1 VHDATTPTIETTMC
15 QRRQHRSIITATLAS
30 FAVGLLLAGCH
41 SSGAPDSS
49 SDIATLR
56 AQVEALEA
64 KQVEL
69 ARNSPPKAELGQ
81 QMLLL
86 QLRHGRLWAA
96 GQGQDWLLA
105 QFQLAELNEA
115 LDEVVEENGDAAA
128 LQPQQLSVVLPAIM
142 KPAIARM
149 RKAIDD
155 QDVGEFKTAYD
166 GLSNACS
173 SCHQAADHAFLV
185 IQRPKTPV
193 LDNLRTEANVPGR

>member
-1 VHDATTPTIETTMC
+1 MHKTTM
-15 QRRQHRSIITATLAS
+15 RKRSQHQAAMRTILAP
-30 FAVGLLLAGCH
+30 FAVLVFMAGCNA
-41 SSGAPDSS
+41 SRAPDANTE
-49 SDIATLR
+49 IATLR

-64 KQVEL
+64 RQVEL
-69 ARNSPPKAELGQ
+69 AKNTAPKAELGQ

-115 LDEVVEENGDAAA
+115 LDEVVEQNGDAAA

-142 KPAIARM
+142 KPAIAQM
-149 RKAIDD
+149 RTAIDD
-155 QDVGEFKTAYD
+155 HNLGEFEKAYD

-173 SCHQAADHAFLV
+173 ACHQAADHGFLV

-193 LDNLRTEANVPGR
+193 LDNLRSESNGSSR

>member
-1 VHDATTPTIETTMC
+1 MGAI
-15 QRRQHRSIITATLAS
+15 LAP
-30 FAVGLLLAGCH
+30 FAVVLLLGGCNP
-41 SSGAPDSS
+41 SSAPDSKNE
-49 SDIATLR
+49 IAALR

-64 KQVEL
+64 RQAEL
-69 ARNSPPKAELGQ
+69 ARSAAPKAELGQ

-96 GQGQDWLLA
+96 GEGQDWLLA

-115 LDEVVEENGDAAA
+115 LDEVVEQNGDDAA

-142 KPAIARM
+142 KPAIAQM

-155 QDVGEFKTAYD
+155 QDLGEFETAYD

-173 SCHQAADHAFLV
+173 SCHQAADHGFLV

-193 LDNLRTEANVPGR
+193 LDNLRTEAEGSRR

>member
-1 VHDATTPTIETTMC
+1 MK
-15 QRRQHRSIITATLAS
+15 TAFAS
-30 FAVGLLLAGCH
+30 CVTALLLAAC
-41 SSGAPDSS
+41 SASAPDTQG
-49 SDIATLR
+49 DIATLR

-64 KQVEL
+64 KQADL
-69 ARNSPPKAELGQ
+69 AKNAAPKTELGQ
-81 QMLLL
+81 QMLML

-96 GQGQDWLLA
+96 GEGQDWLLA

-115 LDEVVEENGDAAA
+115 LDDVVAENGDNAA

-142 KPAIARM
+142 KPAVSQL

-155 QDVGEFKTAYD
+155 QSLAEFEKAYD

-173 SCHQAADHAFLV
+173 SCHQAAGHDFLV

-193 LDNLRTEANVPGR
+193 LDNLRTQVTGSGR